1 MPTTPEI
8 RAAVALIHQAVR
20 DPDAGHDPIDIAAA
34 HTTLARASRCSQ
46 PPVDRWLADYLDPD
60 AWHSG
65 PEHLANAIDEL
76 ALNFKLPRPVRTGP
90 PDGSQGTL
98 F

>member
-20 DPDAGHDPIDIAAA
+20 DPYTAHDPTDIAAA
-34 HTTLARASRCSQ
+34 HTTLAKATRYSQ
-46 PPVDRWLADYLDPD
+46 PPVDQWLADYLDHD
-60 AWHSG
+60 ACHSG

-76 ALNFKLPRPVRTGP
+76 ALNFKLPRPTRTGP
-90 PDGSQGTL
+90 PDDNQGTL

>member
-8 RAAVALIHQAVR
+8 RAAVALIHEAVR
-20 DPDAGHDPIDIAAA
+20 DPDANHHPIDIAAA
-34 HTTLARASRCSQ
+34 HTTLIRASRSTA
-46 PPVDRWLADYLDPD
+46 PPVKHWLTAYIAHD

-65 PEHLANAIDEL
+65 PEHLTTAIDQL
-76 ALNFKLPRPVRTGP
+76 ARNFKLPRPVRVGP
-90 PDGSQGTL
+90 PDGDQGTL

>member
-8 RAAVALIHQAVR
+8 RAAVALIHEAVR
-20 DPDAGHDPIDIAAA
+20 DPEAGHSPIDIAAA
-34 HTTLARASRCSQ
+34 HTALVRASRSTE
-46 PPVDRWLADYLDPD
+46 PPVKHWLTAYIDHG

-65 PEHLANAIDEL
+65 PEHLTAAIDQL
-76 ALNFKLPRPVRTGP
+76 ARNFKLPRPIRTGP
-90 PDGSQGTL
+90 PDGDQGTL

>member
-20 DPDAGHDPIDIAAA
+20 DPYTPHDPTDIAAA
-34 HTTLARASRCSQ
+34 HTTLARASRSSQ
-46 PPVDRWLADYLDPD
+46 PPVDQCLV
-60 AWHSG
+60 
-65 PEHLANAIDEL
+65 EHYANAIPI
-76 ALNFKLPRPVRTGP
+76 AGFRWRCT
-90 PDGSQGTL
+90 